1 MTGDNARSSETD
13 RYFRVPVKVPRGI
26 VSVLTACRIPVSDR
40 LAALAADEE
49 DALLSCDQ
57 LLELAGLVALAEW
70 ECEQAA
76 GERAAADAGA
86 GICNDLR
93 SALEGALD
101 DTLIGRE
108 VVVDDGWMMKDPDED
123 LERPIVHRGTI
134 TSWKG
139 EPVLEATVMRDS
151 GRPMTASVDL
161 WTVTDRATRKVLFGM
176 LS

>member
-1 MTGDNARSSETD
+1 
-13 RYFRVPVKVPRGI
+13 
-26 VSVLTACRIPVSDR
+26 
-40 LAALAADEE
+40 
-49 DALLSCDQ
+49 
-57 LLELAGLVALAEW
+57 
-70 ECEQAA
+70 
-76 GERAAADAGA
+76 
-86 GICNDLR
+86 
-93 SALEGALD
+93 
-101 DTLIGRE
+101 
-108 VVVDDGWMMKDPDED
+108 MMKDPDED